1 MTPRKRNILG
11 YTAMFLSIDVLIASI
26 LSAILMWVAFSAA
39 GNLLVNLF
47 QAAEKATAVADGA
60 LTQIDNTM
68 VDFGTKG
75 YALSEDVAQ
84 VGQNV
89 ADQGVIATLLP
100 PDKETVFTDKVN
112 EVKQTFAQVKDAVDS
127 VRNFMQAF
135 QAIPFIQTP
144 NLDDSLLGKV
154 NDAIVKVEDF
164 VGKIKQGIENARAG
178 VVGAIDQISTA
189 LTGLSD
195 AVFEA
200 RYPLA
205 QLRGY
210 VQSANQ
216 VILPFLQSFT
226 PIFFLFVGAIFTL
239 LYGWTAFVMW
249 KFFQWARAWRKADS
263 PTLVPA
269 SAAATPPAASAPPA
283 VEDKPE
289 EKS

>member
-1 MTPRKRNILG
+1 MSPRKRKILG

-26 LSAILMWVAFSAA
+26 LAVILMWTGFVAA

-47 QAAEKATAVADGA
+47 TAAEKTTAVADKA
-60 LTQIDNTM
+60 LAQIDNTM

-89 ADQGVIATLLP
+89 EDKGVIATLLP

-112 EVKQTFAQVKDAVDS
+112 EVKQTFGQVKDAVDS
-127 VRNFMQAF
+127 VRNFMGVFKAL
-135 QAIPFIQTP
+135 PFIQTP

-164 VGKIKQGIENARAG
+164 VAKIKQGTENARNG
-178 VVGAIDQISTA
+178 VTGAIDQISAA
-189 LTGLSD
+189 LAGLSE

-200 RYPLA
+200 RYPVA

-226 PIFFLFVGAIFTL
+226 PIFFLFIGAIFTL

-249 KFFQWARAWRKADS
+249 KFFKWANAWRKAAS

-269 SAAATPPAASAPPA
+269 PAAAGQPES
-283 VEDKPE
+283 ENKPE
-289 EKS
+289 EKA

>member
-47 QAAEKATAVADGA
+47 EAAEKATAVADKA

-68 VDFGTKG
+68 IDFGTKG

-89 ADQGVIATLLP
+89 EDKGVIATVLP

-112 EVKQTFAQVKDAVDS
+112 EVKQTFDQVKDAIDS

-178 VVGAIDQISTA
+178 VAGAIDQISTA

-226 PIFFLFVGAIFTL
+226 PIFFLFIGAIFTL

-249 KFFQWARAWRKADS
+249 KFFQWARAWRKAAS

-269 SAAATPPAASAPPA
+269 PAASTLPA

>member
-26 LSAILMWVAFSAA
+26 LAVILMWTGFVTA

-269 SAAATPPAASAPPA
+269 PAAATPPAASAPPA

>member
-26 LSAILMWVAFSAA
+26 LSAILMWVAFGAA

-47 QAAEKATAVADGA
+47 TAAEKATAVADKA
-60 LTQIDNTM
+60 LTQIDDTM

-89 ADQGVIATLLP
+89 TDQGVIATLLP

-112 EVKQTFAQVKDAVDS
+112 EVKQTFAQVKDAIDS
-127 VRNFMQAF
+127 VRSFMGVL

-144 NLDDSLLGKV
+144 SLDDSLLGKV

-178 VVGAIDQISTA
+178 VAGAIDQISTA

-226 PIFFLFVGAIFTL
+226 PIFFLFIGAIFTL

-249 KFFQWARAWRKADS
+249 KFFQWARAWRKGAS

-269 SAAATPPAASAPPA
+269 AVATQPEA
-283 VEDKPE
+283 ENKPE
-289 EKS
+289 EKA